1 MCTTCKECKTGS
13 KFCFAVL
20 TKTLVI
26 IGGLNWGLVGAGM
39 LSGSTANVNL
49 VNALFG
55 AIPAVEATI
64 YVVVGIAAFILI
76 FDCKCKSCK
85 GSTCCSACS
94 TGAEKK
100 TEEVKTM

>member
-55 AIPAVEATI
+55 SIPAVEATI
-64 YVVVGIAAFILI
+64 YLVVGIAAFASI
-76 FDCKCKSCK
+76 FRCKCKKCK
-85 GSTCCSACS
+85 GSTCCSTCDMS
-94 TGAEKK
+94 KQDKK
-100 TEEVKTM
+100 EEPKTM